1 MDIIL
6 DPFTEKKAP
15 PEAPAEA
22 QPEEAQ
28 PEETAAGAEEAPAKE
43 APAVEPAE
51 KEAEK
56 DAEVKDAAGKTDAP
70 EKEEP
75 KACEKKKSEKIS
87 RTYPYRKKKRHR
99 ARIIVPLLILA
110 ILGGLFF
117 VATHNWND
125 EIVTYD
131 TTNPYITPYG
141 KTMVSAHRSG
151 GGIFPENTLM
161 AFEGCVTSK
170 DFKTDIFE
178 FDLHITKDGK
188 LILLHD
194 DTLDRTTDSEEVF
207 GVTGARPEDYTLEEL
222 KTLNFGD
229 GFVDDNGN
237 APYRGLKGSA
247 VPASLHA
254 VTLEEVLDLLEK
266 SGDYR
271 YIIEIKNSKE
281 LGYDAADALYG
292 ILKSKKLLGKAIV
305 GTFKAEVTRYIDEQF
320 PDMYRSASIAEVLE
334 FYISSL
340 LDLKCAP
347 GYYKYKAL
355 QIPANQFVVKL
366 GTSRLTNYAH
376 KNNIAVQYWTINDP
390 DDMEYLKNINA
401 DCVMSD
407 VPDTA
412 YGVMN
417 AK

>member
-6 DPFTEKKAP
+6 DPFAEKKAP
-15 PEAPAEA
+15 PAASAEAPAAEAQPEDTAQEADEPAPAQEAPAEA
-22 QPEEAQ
+22 QPD
-28 PEETAAGAEEAPAKE
+28 AAPAEE
-43 APAVEPAE
+43 EPA
-51 KEAEK
+51 
-56 DAEVKDAAGKTDAP
+56 AP
-70 EKEEP
+70 EKSEH
-75 KACEKKKSEKIS
+75 KTHEKKRSEKNAY
-87 RTYPYRKKKRHR
+87 TYPYRKRKRHR
-99 ARIIVPLLILA
+99 ARIIVPVLILA
-110 ILGGLFF
+110 VLLSLFI
-117 VATHNWND
+117 VVTHSWND

-131 TTNPYITPYG
+131 TSNPYITPYG
-141 KTMVSAHRSG
+141 QTMVSAHRSG

-207 GVTGARPEDYTLEEL
+207 GVTGARPEDYTLAEL

-229 GFVDDNGN
+229 GFIDDNGN
-237 APYRGLKGSA
+237 APYRGLRGSA

-254 VTLEEVLDLLEK
+254 ATLEEVLELLEK

-271 YIIEIKNSKE
+271 YIIEIKNRKE

-292 ILKSKKLLGKAIV
+292 ILKSKKLLDKAVV
-305 GTFKAEVTRYIDEQF
+305 GTFNAEVTRYIDEQF

-334 FYISSL
+334 FYVSAL

-355 QIPANQFVVKL
+355 QIPANQFVIKL
-366 GTSRLTNYAH
+366 GTSRITNYAH
-376 KNNIAVQYWTINDP
+376 KNNIAVQYWTINAP
-390 DDMEYLKNINA
+390 EDMQYLKDINA

-412 YGVMN
+412 YGVLN

>member
-6 DPFTEKKAP
+6 DPFAEKKAP
-15 PEAPAEA
+15 PAAPAEVQPAEAQPEDTAQESDEPAPAEEAPAEA
-22 QPEEAQ
+22 QPD
-28 PEETAAGAEEAPAKE
+28 AAPAEE
-43 APAVEPAE
+43 EPA
-51 KEAEK
+51 
-56 DAEVKDAAGKTDAP
+56 GP
-70 EKEEP
+70 EKTER
-75 KACEKKKSEKIS
+75 KAHEKKNNTKNAY
-87 RTYPYRKKKRHR
+87 TYPYRKKKRHR
-99 ARIIVPLLILA
+99 ARIIVPVLILA
-110 ILGGLFF
+110 VLLGLFL
-117 VATHNWND
+117 VVTHSWND

-131 TTNPYITPYG
+131 TSNPYITPYG
-141 KTMVSAHRSG
+141 QTMVSAHRSG

-207 GVTGARPEDYTLEEL
+207 GVTGARPEDYTLVEL

-254 VTLEEVLDLLEK
+254 ATLEEVLDLLEK

-281 LGYDAADALYG
+281 LGYDAVDALYG
-292 ILKSKKLLGKAIV
+292 VLKSRNLLSKAIV

-334 FYISSL
+334 FYVSAL

-347 GYYKYKAL
+347 GYYRYEAL

-366 GTSRLTNYAH
+366 GTSRITNYAH

-390 DDMEYLKNINA
+390 EDMQYLKEINA

-412 YGVMN
+412 YGVLN
-417 AK
+417 TK